1 MVLLII
7 YYLFTIESP
16 ISDRRSPTPNKGSS
30 NLTASR
36 QNLKGK
42 TKSKST
48 VRRISLPEDEVDSD
62 YAYNEYTTGISKGI
76 QYRKL
81 FIIEFIVIFYVI
93 NLIIRN
99 CYRIYRSRRSR
110 L

>member
-16 ISDRRSPTPNKGSS
+16 ISDRRTPTPNKGSS

-42 TKSKST
+42 TSSKSA

-62 YAYNEYTTGISKGI
+62 YAYNEYTIGISEGI

-81 FIIEFIVIFYVI
+81 LYLSSLSYFMY
-93 NLIIRN
+93 LI
-99 CYRIYRSRRSR
+99 
-110 L
+110 